1 MDEKIIIAV
10 DAMGGDNSPNKVID
24 GITIALKKDKDNELF
39 FNIYGDDR
47 IISKLIAKT
56 NIDNS
61 KYKITHTEIFIKDN
75 ESPLQGAKK
84 SKETSM
90 WKTINSLK
98 DGESHIALSAGNTGA
113 LLIISKMILE
123 MIEGIDKPAL
133 AGLWPNKIGTNIVLD
148 LGANIKC
155 SEKNLIDFSF
165 MGAALHK
172 SLFPNEPADVAILNV
187 GSEESKGHET
197 LKNTYSKLKEI
208 NKKDFNF
215 KGYVEGNDIMKG
227 DINVVVTDGFTGNI
241 ALKTAE
247 GTATFINSS
256 LKDALYSSLIS
267 KFLTILNYKNF
278 NKFKE
283 RLDPR
288 KYNGAIFLGLNK
300 PVVKS
305 HGSTDS
311 IGFAH
316 SIIMCKNIIKGNLIN
331 KIKYNLSN

>member
-1 MDEKIIIAV
+1 MNEKIIIAV
-10 DAMGGDNSPNKVID
+10 DAMGGDNSPSKIIE
-24 GITIALKKDKDNELF
+24 GINIALKKDKELF
-39 FNIYGDDR
+39 FNIYGDET
-47 IISKLIAKT
+47 IISKLILKF
-56 NIDNS
+56 NIHNS
-61 KYKITHTEIFIKDN
+61 NYKIIHTDIFINDN

-98 DGESHIALSAGNTGA
+98 ANESHIALSAGNTGA

-148 LGANIKC
+148 LGANIDC
-155 SEKNLIDFSF
+155 SEKNLLDFSF

-197 LKNTYSKLKEI
+197 LKNTYAKLKKI

-227 DINVVVTDGFTGNI
+227 YINVVVTDGFTGNI

-247 GTATFINSS
+247 GTATFISAALKEALHSS
-256 LKDALYSSLIS
+256 IIS

-278 NKFKE
+278 NKFKK

-305 HGSTDS
+305 HGSTDAY
-311 IGFAH
+311 GFAH
-316 SIIMCKNIIKGNLIN
+316 SIIMCRNIIKGDLIN
-331 KIKYNLSN
+331 KIKHNLNN